1 MNMKYDNPQ
10 MEAYYNSLPSEVKN
24 FIDRSGAEI
33 STPGELMLIGEHFR
47 NSIGYT
53 EQEQKKES

>member
-10 MEAYYNSLPSEVKN
+10 MEAYYNSLPSEVKK

-47 NSIGYT
+47 NSFGYT
-53 EQEQKKES
+53 EQEQKKKS